1 MNKYYFP
8 INSSTL
14 AHYFGCACI
23 KSAKYFDNKP
33 QDIQDRFKEFLLLTN
48 KKGTIEADCCLEL
61 VLTEDETKDLI
72 NVNNGWYLF
81 DKKPLPI
88 TRIKKIYFKDKEQK
102 DVTITNILMST
113 AYVPN
118 SLVEICEFDENNTE
132 FIQVPDDCH
141 GIDQTNKINLYD
153 RFLGALALMRLAHDR
168 NMNYSQ
174 NYIATLSFFNKEIE
188 KQLISN
194 ENLLY
199 NKNFPYRGIFSNNN
213 GFEKVLPYLNQ
224 HINEEVLNKIAN
236 ENNQTIKKDK
246 ITRIIDVESFNDT
259 WTYTIA
265 ILNAYGV
272 GDESRKMRVDG
283 LIQSNFSSL
292 KEGKQEGVAL
302 CYGYNRGYSA
312 FTKNYGNIAVKYK
325 LDSKLDYYTIE
336 SVYQYVFNGVV
347 SSEFNYLDDWCP
359 RLSIIHPKQSSDYV
373 ILDEL
378 VIGKKKTKVFSPEW
392 WNGFSQKFEKAFGS
406 LAKPILDLI
415 KPIIEKNA
423 YDDICDELQE
433 SFQEEKDIYQQRVRS
448 LRTELDKIR
457 EELNES
463 NKLNKELQ
471 DQLNKWS
478 SNNKNKLIKE
488 TNANNQSIM
497 AEPNSPYGNKA
508 DFIEERL
515 KNTVVQ
521 YKDYTLKELK
531 KNNNIKD
538 TSKLSDL
545 LLSQPNE
552 LFSK

>member
-23 KSAKYFDNKP
+23 KSAKYFHNKP

-48 KKGTIEADCCLEL
+48 KKGTIETDCCLEL
-61 VLTEDETKDLI
+61 VLTEDETKDLKNI
-72 NVNNGWYLF
+72 NNGWYLF

-132 FIQVPDDCH
+132 SIQVPDDCH

-199 NKNFPYRGIFSNNN
+199 NKNFPYRGIFCSKN

-236 ENNQTIKKDK
+236 ENQQTIKKDK
-246 ITRIIDVESFNDT
+246 ITRMIDVESFNDT

-292 KEGKQEGVAL
+292 KDEKQEGVAL

-312 FTKNYGNIAVKYK
+312 FTKSYGDIAFKYK
-325 LDSKLDYYTIE
+325 LESKLDYYTIE

-359 RLSIIHPKQSSDYV
+359 SLSIIQPKQSSEYV

-378 VIGKKKTKVFSPEW
+378 VIGKKKAKVFSPEW
-392 WNGFSQKFEKAFGS
+392 WNGFSQKFEKPFGS
-406 LAKPILDLI
+406 LAKPIVDLI
-415 KPIIEKNA
+415 KPIIEKNV
-423 YDDICDELQE
+423 YDDIYEELQN
-433 SFQEEKDIYQQRVRS
+433 SFQEEKDIYRQKEQA

-457 EELNES
+457 EELDKS
-463 NKLNKELQ
+463 NKLNKAYQ
-471 DQLNKWS
+471 DKLNKWS
-478 SNNKNKLIKE
+478 LNNKNKLIKE
-488 TNANNQSIM
+488 INANNQSIM
-497 AEPNSPYGNKA
+497 AEPNVLYGNKA
-508 DFIEERL
+508 DLIEERL

-545 LLSQPNE
+545 LLSQPDD